1 VASDA
6 EREAM
11 CRAIAISRAAL
22 GTSNPNPC
30 VGAVVLDANG
40 ANVGDGVTQPIG
52 GDHAEV
58 VALQAAGDAARG
70 STLVVT
76 LEPCCHTG
84 RTQRCTDVIQAAG
97 VARVVYA
104 LTDPHEIA
112 AGGGAQLRA
121 AGVDVEAG
129 LLAAEAATVVG
140 RWRQAMAEH
149 RPHVTWKYAATLD
162 GRSAAA
168 DGTSQW
174 ITGEHARRDVHRE
187 RYEADAVIAGIG
199 TILADDPQ
207 LTVRHW
213 PASRQPIRV
222 VVDSDARTPL
232 TARVLD
238 DTAPTIVVVAEDA
251 DSARCAALAAAGADV
266 LSVSRRDGRVHL
278 GEMLEA
284 LFQRN
289 LAIAYLEGGSILA
302 ASLLRDGRVDRVVG
316 YYAPKMVG
324 AGVPVV
330 GDFGVATLTGAAQ
343 FVLDD
348 VAVLGADIRVDAR
361 RLQRSE

>member
-1 VASDA
+1 MVAL
-6 EREAM
+6 
-11 CRAIAISRAAL
+11 RAA
-22 GTSNPNPC
+22 
-30 VGAVVLDANG
+30 A
-40 ANVGDGVTQPIG
+40 
-52 GDHAEV
+52 
-58 VALQAAGDAARG
+58 DAARG

-84 RTQRCTDVIQAAG
+84 RTQPCTDVIQAAG

-104 LTDPHEIA
+104 LTDPHDIA
-112 AGGGAQLRA
+112 AGGGTQLRA

-149 RPHVTWKYAATLD
+149 RPHLTWKYAATLD
-162 GRSAAA
+162 GRTAAA

-174 ITGEHARRDVHRE
+174 ITGEDARRDVHRE

-199 TILADDPQ
+199 TVLADDPH

-232 TARVLD
+232 TGRVMD
-238 DTAPTIVVVAEDA
+238 DSAPTVVVVADDV
-251 DSARCAALAAAGADV
+251 DSERRDALAAAGADV
-266 LSVSRRDGRVHL
+266 LPVSRRDGHVDL
-278 GEMLEA
+278 GEMLNA
-284 LFQRN
+284 LFEHN
-289 LAIAYLEGGSILA
+289 VAIAFLEGGSTLA
-302 ASLLRDGRVDRVVG
+302 ASLLRAGRVDRVVG
-316 YYAPKMVG
+316 YYAPTMVG
-324 AGVPVV
+324 AGVPIV
-330 GDFGVATLTGAAQ
+330 GDFGVATLTEASQ

-361 RLQRSE
+361 LVQRSE